1 MKKVELKV
9 EGMTC
14 SACSNGLEKYLL
26 KQNGVL
32 ACNVNLILGMV
43 TVEYENLRVLD
54 IEKYISEAGFTSL
67 GEYQFT
73 DDSLLYKRRKRNLL
87 FFGLSLI
94 FFMYLSM
101 GQMLGLPSLFSY
113 YEYSFIY
120 TTILIL
126 ITFLFII
133 YGFDV
138 LKSGIKNLMH
148 FMPNM
153 DTLVTFSV
161 FFSFIYSIYGVVHIY
176 LGDLSFIHQLYFE
189 SVCMVIYFVKV
200 GRYIENVSKSNTTS
214 AIKNLVTITP
224 KMARIKK
231 GDVLVDVTIDEV
243 KEGDLLV
250 VRPNE
255 KFAVDGVVVE
265 GESHVDEA
273 FITGESKALL
283 KKKDDDVLAGSL
295 NYDGVITYKAVK
307 IGKESTVSN
316 IVSMVVSSL
325 GKKNRIERIADKVS
339 GYFVPIIFLIAVI
352 SVVVKGG

>member
-87 FFGLSLI
+87 FFGLLLI

-113 YEYSFIY
+113 YEYPFIY

-133 YGFDV
+133 YGFDI
-138 LKSGIKNLMH
+138 LKSGIKNLIH

-153 DTLVTFSV
+153 DT
-161 FFSFIYSIYGVVHIY
+161 
-176 LGDLSFIHQLYFE
+176 
-189 SVCMVIYFVKV
+189 
-200 GRYIENVSKSNTTS
+200 
-214 AIKNLVTITP
+214 
-224 KMARIKK
+224 
-231 GDVLVDVTIDEV
+231 
-243 KEGDLLV
+243 
-250 VRPNE
+250 
-255 KFAVDGVVVE
+255 
-265 GESHVDEA
+265 
-273 FITGESKALL
+273 
-283 KKKDDDVLAGSL
+283 
-295 NYDGVITYKAVK
+295 
-307 IGKESTVSN
+307 
-316 IVSMVVSSL
+316 
-325 GKKNRIERIADKVS
+325 
-339 GYFVPIIFLIAVI
+339 
-352 SVVVKGG
+352 